1 MIDLDTATLVKMID
15 HTELSAHSGEKKIA
29 NLCSEAR
36 SFGFYAVCINGAYT
50 SYARDLLAGSGVQVC
65 TVVGFPL
72 GAGTSAA
79 KAYEAADAVRNGA
92 GEIDMVVNVGA
103 LRDKKLDGVRDDI
116 RAVVEAGRP
125 ALVKVILETGYL
137 TDEEIVSGCH
147 LSVEAGARFVKTST
161 GFGAFGA
168 FPAHV
173 RLMRETVGPEI
184 GVKASGGIR
193 NFKDAWRLIQAGA
206 SRLGVS
212 ASVGIVEGLSLYKF
226 AQAAWLEEEVPC
238 HICPSRFANI
248 DKQPKAVYA
257 YYKKKCL
264 TCPHLEK
271 YNKFYE

>member
-1 MIDLDTATLVKMID
+1 MIDLDRATLVKMID

-50 SYARDLLAGSGVQVC
+50 RLAKELLVGSSVLVC
-65 TVVGFPL
+65 TVAGFPL
-72 GAGTSAA
+72 GAGTSSA
-79 KAYEAADAVRNGA
+79 KSFEAEEAVRDGA
-92 GEIDMVVNVGA
+92 AEVDMVINVGA
-103 LRDKKLDGVRDDI
+103 LRDKKADLVRDDI

-137 TDEEIVSGCH
+137 TDEEIVSGCR
-147 LSVEAGARFVKTST
+147 LSVEAGAEFVKTST

-173 RLMRETVGPEI
+173 RLMRQTVGPEI
-184 GVKASGGIR
+184 GVKAAGGIK
-193 NFKDAWRLIQAGA
+193 NFKEAWRLIQAGA
-206 SRLGVS
+206 SRLGLS

-226 AQAAWLEEEVPC
+226 APAAWLEEEIPC
-238 HICPSRFANI
+238 HICPSRFANL

-264 TCPHLEK
+264 ACPHVEK